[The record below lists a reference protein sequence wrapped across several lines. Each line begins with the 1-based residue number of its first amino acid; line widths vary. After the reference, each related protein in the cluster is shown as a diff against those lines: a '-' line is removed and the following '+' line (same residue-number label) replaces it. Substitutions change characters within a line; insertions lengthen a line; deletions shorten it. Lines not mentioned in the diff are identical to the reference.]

1 MRFMMRGGREVEET
15 SEGTRPGM
23 IERVY
28 KKRAS
33 DLKLIAGSPDYYKAD
48 IGLIV
53 DRAGWTV
60 LTTMMYALLH

>member
-33 DLKLIAGSPDYYKAD
+33 DLKLIAGSPDYYKVD

-53 DRAGWTV
+53 D
-60 LTTMMYALLH
+60 